1 MKHQNYTQ
9 NGLDGPYKPTK
20 PTLADLTLLWLFG
33 VATGFVIALLATG
46 N

>member
-20 PTLADLTLLWLFG
+20 PTKADTTLFWLS
-33 VATGFVIALLATG
+33 GFVMGFITALLATG

>member
-20 PTLADLTLLWLFG
+20 PTLADLTLLWLSG
-33 VATGFVIALLATG
+33 VAVGLIIALIATG